1 MSKNMKGVLFGII
14 ASISYGMNPLFS
26 LPLYAEGMTPDSV
39 LFYRFIFAALLLGG
53 ILILKGET
61 LQIKKREILPLF
73 TYGILFSLSSLFL
86 FQSFLFL
93 DAGIASTI
101 LFVYPIL
108 VAVIM
113 VLFYKEKASLLTFS
127 CIALSM
133 IGIVLLYKGD
143 GQTALNGKGLLLV
156 ALSALA
162 YSLYIVGVGR
172 SSLCSM
178 SVGKMTFWTLLFGS
192 SIYIVRTQFLVNL
205 QAIPSF
211 SGWLNILGLVLIPTV
226 VSILFINIAIKQI
239 GSTSTAIIG
248 ALEPVT
254 ALMIGVLVFHEQIT
268 LRIILGVIL
277 ILMAVSLTVV
287 GKPIWNDI
295 RRRINRPSAF

>member
-1 MSKNMKGVLFGII
+1 MNNNIKGVLFGII

-53 ILILKGET
+53 ILVLKGES
-61 LQIKKREILPLF
+61 LKIKKKEILPLF
-73 TYGILFSLSSLFL
+73 TYGVLFSFSSLFL
-86 FQSFLFL
+86 FQSFLFM

-127 CIALSM
+127 CIGLSM

-143 GQTALNGKGLLLV
+143 GQTALNGKGLFLV

-172 SSLCSM
+172 SSLRSM
-178 SVGKMTFWTLLFGS
+178 PIGKMTFWTILFGA
-192 SIYIVRTQFLVNL
+192 SIYLLRTQFLFHL
-205 QAIPSF
+205 QPVPSF
-211 SGWLNILGLVLIPTV
+211 NDWLNILGLALIPTV
-226 VSILFINIAIKQI
+226 VSILFINIAIKHI

-268 LRIILGVIL
+268 LRIIFGVLL
-277 ILMAVSLTVV
+277 ILMAVSLIVA
-287 GKPIWNDI
+287 GKPLLSDI
-295 RRRINRPSAF
+295 SRRIKRPSAS

>member
-1 MSKNMKGVLFGII
+1 MSKNIKGVLFGVI
-14 ASISYGMNPLFS
+14 ASIAYGMNPLFS
-26 LPLYAEGMTPDSV
+26 LPLYAEGMNPDSV

-53 ILILKGET
+53 ILMLRGES
-61 LQIKKREILPLF
+61 LRIKKKEILPLF
-73 TYGILFSLSSLFL
+73 TYGMLFSLSSLFL
-86 FQSFLFL
+86 FQSFLFM

-101 LFVYPIL
+101 LFVYPVL

-133 IGIVLLYKGD
+133 VGIALSYKGD
-143 GQTALNGKGLLLV
+143 GQTTLNSKGLLLV

-162 YSLYIVGVGR
+162 YSLYIVGIGR
-172 SSLCSM
+172 SSLRALPM
-178 SVGKMTFWTLLFGS
+178 GKMTFWTILFGS
-192 SIYIVRTQFLVNL
+192 SIYMVRTQFLVHL

-211 SGWLNILGLVLIPTV
+211 NGWLNVLGLAIVPTV

-268 LRIILGVIL
+268 LRIIFGVLL
-277 ILMAVSLTVV
+277 ILMAVSLIVA
-287 GKPIWNDI
+287 GKPLLHDI
-295 RRRINRPSAF
+295 NQRIKRTSVS

>member
-277 ILMAVSLTVV
+277 ILMAVSLIVV
-287 GKPIWNDI
+287 GKPLWNDI